1 MNEDWKTPQ
10 HRRKIV
16 EQIERKIQNP
26 NRARE
31 VEKASFSKA
40 KTKEEYFT
48 MVKNLLTHIS
58 GAKKENMVNMQ
69 QTTAGHNNVQADTLA
84 MQQQQ
89 GHSTMYTIH
98 TVGDAMMAM
107 QNLPNRGQGL
117 AGNQQQQLQIGQP
130 GMPGIQQTLQGQQQH
145 MNIQQNQLNLMRQ
158 KQLQQQQQHTLQMHM
173 NQQQQQQQSVPIQQQ
188 QQPGMPQFNPNNM
201 NQPQQI
207 IRTAA
212 NFVSPT
218 GQPPQNPMAPPAAPV
233 FPGQPTPPQHQPGMV
248 PSPAYAQQMSPAGQQ
263 PGSQPVLSPA
273 TYMQPSPTNQQ
284 SMPSPMQRGGVPSP
298 STSLNTP
305 GNPSSV
311 GSVPSPGSAGRGPG
325 SIGPHPSQE
334 EQVQLREKQ
343 RQLALYMEQMKKQI
357 TFAKDQG
364 DIAKAQK
371 VAHFVQHLSEISKT
385 NDLARIS
392 QRLHQ
397 LSKSS
402 GMPAHSSASAA
413 ATSAANST
421 KSNLMFQPLLN
432 AITEQINSPHLNHN
446 LQKAFSPALNKLHG
460 TPSSFTAPILKKPP
474 TDSSSSQGVP
484 DVVQGEVARLPPK
497 FRVALDPGHLPDSD
511 SVHLLCKLED
521 EYLPSVPPVCVVI
534 PEKYPSVNPQY
545 NVNAFYCQTPFHQLV
560 HKMLLTQLTHMPDL
574 YTFTQLMDA
583 WEMSVR
589 KCCQAF

>member
-26 NRARE
+26 NKARE

-40 KTKEEYFT
+40 KTKEEYFI
-48 MVKNLLTHIS
+48 MVKNLLTHIT

-69 QTTAGHNNVQADTLA
+69 QTTAGHNNVQ
-84 MQQQQ
+84 
-89 GHSTMYTIH
+89 
-98 TVGDAMMAM
+98 DAMMAM

-117 AGNQQQQLQIGQP
+117 AGNQQQQLQMGQP

-145 MNIQQNQLNLMRQ
+145 INIQQNQLNLMRQ
-158 KQLQQQQQHTLQMHM
+158 KQLQQQQHTLQMHM
-173 NQQQQQQQSVPIQQQ
+173 NQQQQQQSVPIQQQ

-371 VAHFVQHLSEISKT
+371 VAHFVQHLSEIK

-402 GMPAHSSASAA
+402 GM
-413 ATSAANST
+413 
-421 KSNLMFQPLLN
+421 PLLN